1 MKALIEKELCSPK
14 SGEDG
19 YAEIAVPLYYVYAVD
34 EETGEKELLQIFDR
48 NIEDAA
54 RFAQRKL
61 DINLLEIAYKEN
73 PNSFKSTCNFV
84 LNGDFQPTIVAFDM
98 TGVSLEKQNEI
109 LELLTPIV
117 EKLKQTK

>member
-14 SGEDG
+14 IGKDG
-19 YAEIAVPLYYVYAVD
+19 YAEVVGPFYYVYAVD

-54 RFAQRKL
+54 RFAQRQI
-61 DINLLEIAYKEN
+61 DFNLLEIAYKEN
-73 PNSFKSTCNFV
+73 PNSFKSTCNFIPTS
-84 LNGDFQPTIVAFDM
+84 DFQPTIVAFDM
-98 TGVSLEKQNEI
+98 TGVSIEKQNEI

-117 EKLKQTK
+117 EKLKETK